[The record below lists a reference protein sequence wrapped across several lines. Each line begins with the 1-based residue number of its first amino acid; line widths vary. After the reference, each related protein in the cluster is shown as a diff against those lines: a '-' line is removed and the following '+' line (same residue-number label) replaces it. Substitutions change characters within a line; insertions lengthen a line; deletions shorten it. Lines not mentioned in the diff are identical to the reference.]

1 MMFRFSRF
9 YANVANFCE
18 AKYNKIY
25 IAFVRR
31 INLFQYEVFFKRLA

>member
-1 MMFRFSRF
+1 MMFRFFRF
-9 YANVANFCE
+9 RVDLANFCE